1 MSISKDTINI
11 VPYQCKQELVPY
23 PLTSDSYIG
32 YKTHATE
39 YRSKQELRR
48 LDDHGHF
55 KTVCISFE
63 RRALYNIEKYRN
75 SKTKIY
81 IFFTLLNDTL

>member
-23 PLTSDSYIG
+23 PLTSDSYMG
-32 YKTHATE
+32 YKTHAFE
-39 YRSKQELRR
+39 YRSKQELTG
-48 LDDHGHF
+48 LDDRCHF

-63 RRALYNIEKYRN
+63 KRALHKYW
-75 SKTKIY
+75 KIPK
-81 IFFTLLNDTL
+81 FKN